1 MTTQLTITVRVV
13 PGAGMSAQNTPL
25 NSGSQPYSQSIKCQ
39 ISDILQLR
47 DTYLESFVIA
57 YLLISVLFPKIWMP
71 KASWWSERGSSKVL
85 VEAPACR
92 LLELGKVPVKRQV
105 MLSRLEADHGPQCY
119 YQLLPQ
125 LGICLLVLILN
136 RPENWLFLE
145 KEKDRNKILFSMPAF
160 FNIILCYRG
169 CSPFFLHSEE
179 AQRKLQWP

>member
-1 MTTQLTITVRVV
+1 
-13 PGAGMSAQNTPL
+13 
-25 NSGSQPYSQSIKCQ
+25 
-39 ISDILQLR
+39 
-47 DTYLESFVIA
+47 
-57 YLLISVLFPKIWMP
+57 MP

-85 VEAPACR
+85 VEAPACC